1 MVLLNEPADS
11 HNMKKTT
18 HENSKKSTYPLTPKS
33 SKKMK
38 VFTLEEVQQKLIGP
52 LGTPQRDQFEY
63 ALQMDLIGTAIKETR
78 KERKLTQEEL
88 GKRIG
93 VQRAQISR
101 LEKNAG
107 NVSLDTLIRVFQALQ
122 ARVSLHIQLDPMF
135 S

>member
-1 MVLLNEPADS
+1 
-11 HNMKKTT
+11 
-18 HENSKKSTYPLTPKS
+18 
-33 SKKMK
+33 
-38 VFTLEEVQQKLIGP
+38 
-52 LGTPQRDQFEY
+52 
-63 ALQMDLIGTAIKETR
+63 MDLIGTAIKETR

-122 ARVSLHIQLDPMF
+122 ARVSLHIQLDPVF

>member
-1 MVLLNEPADS
+1 
-11 HNMKKTT
+11 
-18 HENSKKSTYPLTPKS
+18 
-33 SKKMK
+33 
-38 VFTLEEVQQKLIGP
+38 
-52 LGTPQRDQFEY
+52 
-63 ALQMDLIGTAIKETR
+63 MDLIGTAIKETR

-122 ARVSLHIQLDPMF
+122 ARVSLHIQLEPMF

>member
-1 MVLLNEPADS
+1 
-11 HNMKKTT
+11 
-18 HENSKKSTYPLTPKS
+18 
-33 SKKMK
+33 MK

-52 LGTPQRDQFEY
+52 VGTPQRDQFEY

>member
-1 MVLLNEPADS
+1 
-11 HNMKKTT
+11 
-18 HENSKKSTYPLTPKS
+18 
-33 SKKMK
+33 
-38 VFTLEEVQQKLIGP
+38 
-52 LGTPQRDQFEY
+52 
-63 ALQMDLIGTAIKETR
+63 MDLIGTAIKETR

-101 LEKNAG
+101 LERNAG

-122 ARVSLHIQLDPMF
+122 ARVSLHIQLDPVF

>member
-1 MVLLNEPADS
+1 
-11 HNMKKTT
+11 MKKTVPD
-18 HENSKKSTYPLTPKS
+18 NSKKSTYHPTPKS
-33 SKKMK
+33 SKKMT
-38 VFTLEEVQQKLIGP
+38 VYTLEEVQHKLIGP
-52 LGTPQRDQFEY
+52 IGSPRRDQFEY

-107 NVSLDTLIRVFQALQ
+107 NVTLDTLIRVFQALQ
-122 ARVSLHIQLDPMF
+122 ARVSLNIQLDPMF

>member
-1 MVLLNEPADS
+1 M
-11 HNMKKTT
+11 
-18 HENSKKSTYPLTPKS
+18 
-33 SKKMK
+33 
-38 VFTLEEVQQKLIGP
+38 IGP
-52 LGTPQRDQFEY
+52 VGTPQRDQFEY

-122 ARVSLHIQLDPMF
+122 ARVSLHIQLEPMF

>member
-1 MVLLNEPADS
+1 
-11 HNMKKTT
+11 
-18 HENSKKSTYPLTPKS
+18 
-33 SKKMK
+33 
-38 VFTLEEVQQKLIGP
+38 LIGP
-52 LGTPQRDQFEY
+52 VGTPQRDQFEY

-122 ARVSLHIQLDPMF
+122 ARVSLHIQLEPMF

>member
-1 MVLLNEPADS
+1 M
-11 HNMKKTT
+11 
-18 HENSKKSTYPLTPKS
+18 
-33 SKKMK
+33 
-38 VFTLEEVQQKLIGP
+38 IGP
-52 LGTPQRDQFEY
+52 VGTPQRDQFEY

-122 ARVSLHIQLDPMF
+122 ARVSLHIQLDPVF